1 MFTSKREV
9 STKFEWNFCPQCKSK
24 LKVKAM
30 LAFGLHQNF
39 CLYECQKCYHSM
51 VSYTG
56 PHVSK
61 QRINLKFLS
70 NC

>member
-1 MFTSKREV
+1 
-9 STKFEWNFCPQCKSK
+9 
-24 LKVKAM
+24 M

-56 PHVSK
+56 PDVSK